1 MYLFESGAPKK
12 VLCRYVYC
20 LPAENVVSK
29 TFPFLY
35 ARSSKKGSRF
45 LTIRPD
51 ILLLFEFRTERAE
64 YITQRLVPALQLFF
78 NDFLLLLRFFLLP
91 HYRRRLG
98 TPRPRRAFFLTRARA
113 RERYDFSNF
122 FFLFLFFE
130 EKIFP
135 RDFYD
140 FMLRILFFSL
150 SSKLSLCTRAS
161 SAFVHMYKKEFSK
174 KEEKLIFMTDMC
186 VKRNK

>member
-113 RERYDFSNF
+113 RAVWLFKFCFCFFSSKKKSF
-122 FFLFLFFE
+122 
-130 EKIFP
+130 
-135 RDFYD
+135 RGT
-140 FMLRILFFSL
+140 FMILCCVYFFFSL
-150 SSKLSLCTRAS
+150 SSKLALCTRAS

>member
-1 MYLFESGAPKK
+1 MLGAAKRVP
-12 VLCRYVYC
+12 V
-20 LPAENVVSK
+20 
-29 TFPFLY
+29 
-35 ARSSKKGSRF
+35 F

-150 SSKLSLCTRAS
+150 SSKLALCTRAS

>member
-122 FFLFLFFE
+122 FFCFFSSKKKSFRGTFMILCCVYFFFLSPLNWLFVRARLARSYICIKKNSRRKKKNLFLW
-130 EKIFP
+130 
-135 RDFYD
+135 RT
-140 FMLRILFFSL
+140 
-150 SSKLSLCTRAS
+150 CA
-161 SAFVHMYKKEFSK
+161 
-174 KEEKLIFMTDMC
+174 
-186 VKRNK
+186 